1 MSGTQ
6 SATFHKKRGK
16 NIEMS
21 IKSGLR
27 KSLVTSVFA
36 RGCWIVKNRL
46 IAWTAEMLLTLKS
59 LTQKVKKSL
68 YKAFTGFIV
77 ISKWHFMR
85 GFSGTESAI
94 FIFWSDLTPIYK
106 DGE

>member
-46 IAWTAEMLLTLKS
+46 IAWTAVRLSTLKLLIQAAKKYGIISFQSFGAS
-59 LTQKVKKSL
+59 LKKPPPA
-68 YKAFTGFIV
+68 KKI
-77 ISKWHFMR
+77 
-85 GFSGTESAI
+85 GTERAT
-94 FIFWSDLTPIYK
+94 F
-106 DGE
+106 